1 MKHLS
6 STIERTVSTG
16 RPRRLGQWLALLL
29 AITAMPAYAITQE
42 ITAVFKPDPANPS
55 NNKFINTTPVSGY
68 CATYP
73 AVCQSQGMFSIRLPI
88 NFHSAYAIRPGASER
103 NGAMFRVPASWTPI
117 TVTNVDTGHSE
128 RVEIRISGI
137 GTEYVLSD
145 TAQNLT
151 GGSDAEEGHR
161 RLWGGYE
168 QSWVY
173 APPPCLYGGV
183 GAYGDR
189 TFRFFWK
196 TPVNAPCSK
205 RASYLIPGFSYRT
218 LDFAYEMRT
227 PNALGMPGGRYTG
240 DLQFRIGP
248 GGAFDMGDAM
258 IPDDSALI
266 LSFVLDVQHILKVDL
281 PPGGNQIT
289 LQPEGGWQRWL
300 SSGRLPERLFRDQ
313 TFHISASSRFKMYLE
328 CGSGTVNACGLW
340 NEGINYGTPLNISVT
355 LPNGLTDTNGRPVKR
370 QELFPLESRS
380 VIFQPGT
387 YVENKPGILHFEIDK
402 ANTERILK
410 AGRGNRY
417 ASTVVV
423 IWDSEI

>member
-29 AITAMPAYAITQE
+29 AITAMPAQAVTQE
-42 ITAVFKPDPANPS
+42 ITAVFRPDPANPS

-68 CATYP
+68 CAEHP
-73 AVCQSQGMFSIRLPI
+73 GECQAQGIFSIRLPI
-88 NFHSAYAIRPGASER
+88 NFHSAFPIVPHVNER
-103 NGAMFRVPASWTPI
+103 KGAMFKVPASWTPI
-117 TVTNVDTGHSE
+117 TVTNAETGQAE

-137 GTEYVLSD
+137 GTQYVLSD
-145 TAQNLT
+145 TARNLT
-151 GGSDAEEGHR
+151 GAPSVLEGHEW
-161 RLWGGYE
+161 LWLGL
-168 QSWVY
+168 SWMY
-173 APPPCLYGGV
+173 APPPCQHSGV
-183 GAYGDR
+183 GFYGEK
-189 TFRFFWK
+189 TYQFFWK
-196 TPVNAPCSK
+196 TPVEGVCRK
-205 RASYLIPGFSYRT
+205 RVSITIPGFSYRT
-218 LDFAYEMRT
+218 LDFAYELRT
-227 PNALGMPGGRYTG
+227 PNPLGMPGGRYTG
-240 DLQFRIGP
+240 DLPFRIGP

-281 PPGGNQIT
+281 PPGGNQIA

-300 SSGRLPERLFRDQ
+300 SSGRVPERLFRDQ

-355 LPNGLTDTNGRPVKR
+355 LPNGLTDTNGRPVRR
-370 QELFPLESRS
+370 QELFPTEARA
-380 VIFQPGT
+380 VIFQPGA

-410 AGRGNRY
+410 ADRGNRY
-417 ASTVVV
+417 AGTVVV